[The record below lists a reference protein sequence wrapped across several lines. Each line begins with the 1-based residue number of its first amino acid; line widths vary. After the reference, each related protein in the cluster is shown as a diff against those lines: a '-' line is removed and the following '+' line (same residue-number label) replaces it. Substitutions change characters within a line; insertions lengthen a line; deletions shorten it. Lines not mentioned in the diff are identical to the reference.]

1 MIEVHISKNRI
12 AVRGHADTAPKGS
25 DIVCAGVS
33 ALTLTLLRGLKN
45 IANMAIYERVAPGNV
60 CVEWQTANDT
70 GKALVDTWYLGML
83 GIAETSP
90 GTINFQYGD
99 QAAASAVAFFNA

>member
-1 MIEVHISKNRI
+1 MIEVNISNKGI
-12 AVRGHADTAPKGS
+12 SVKGHAQTAPKGS

-45 IANMAIYERVAPGNV
+45 IANMAIYERIAPGNV
-60 CVEWQTANDT
+60 CVEWQTVNDT
-70 GKALVDTWYLGML
+70 GKALVDTWYLGMQ

-90 GTINFQYGD
+90 GTIKFQYD
-99 QAAASAVAFFNA
+99 E